1 MKQFENKIDCENM
14 IIHLNDYTTIV
25 DLKKFIE
32 SHQSITERNKDNK
45 YFNPYVERLTEVKK
59 IVDENSNR

>member
-1 MKQFENKIDCENM
+1 MKQFENKIDCDNM

-32 SHQSITERNKDNK
+32 SHSSTAERNKDNF
-45 YFNPYVERLTEVKK
+45 YFNPYVERLNEVKN
-59 IVDENSNR
+59 ILDENSNR